1 MNRTLLATTLFL
13 QFLFIPHPGRAQV
26 SAEKAKSQSA
36 REPETDAQN
45 KNLQEYIDLLRK
57 DVRQQKSEIMGAVL
71 ALSANEAAKFWPI
84 YNEYDAQLTK
94 LNDERVENIKEYAR
108 NYFQLTDDK
117 ADELIQKALAYQ
129 KQRSELFARTYER
142 VKQAI
147 GGVEAARFA
156 QIEQQLLLIIDLQI
170 ASSLPV
176 AEEGS

>member
-1 MNRTLLATTLFL
+1 MNRILVATLFM
-13 QFLFIPHPGRAQV
+13 QFLFIPHPGRAQA
-26 SAEKAKSQSA
+26 SAEKPKSQSA
-36 REPETDAQN
+36 KEPETDAQN

-71 ALSANEAAKFWPI
+71 ALSANEASKFWPI

-94 LNDERVENIKEYAR
+94 LNDERIENIKEYAR
-108 NYFQLTDDK
+108 NYFELTDDK

-129 KQRSELFARTYER
+129 KQRSELFAKTYER

-147 GGVEAARFA
+147 GGIGAARFA

-176 AEEGS
+176 AQGGS

>member
-1 MNRTLLATTLFL
+1 MNRILVATLFM
-13 QFLFIPHPGRAQV
+13 QFLFIPHPGRAQA
-26 SAEKAKSQSA
+26 SAEKPKSQSA
-36 REPETDAQN
+36 KEPETDAQN

-71 ALSANEAAKFWPI
+71 ALSANDASKFWPI

-94 LNDERVENIKEYAR
+94 LNDERIENIKDYAR
-108 NYFQLTDDK
+108 NYFELTDDK

-129 KQRSELFARTYER
+129 KQRSELFAKTYER

-147 GGVEAARFA
+147 GGVGAARFA
-156 QIEQQLLLIIDLQI
+156 QIEQQLLLIIDLRI

-176 AEEGS
+176 AREGS

>member
-1 MNRTLLATTLFL
+1 MNRILVATLFM
-13 QFLFIPHPGRAQV
+13 QFLFIPHPGRAQA
-26 SAEKAKSQSA
+26 SAEKPKSQSA
-36 REPETDAQN
+36 KEPETDAQN

-71 ALSANEAAKFWPI
+71 ALSANDASKFWPI

-94 LNDERVENIKEYAR
+94 LNDERIENIKEYAR
-108 NYFQLTDDK
+108 NYFELTDDK

-129 KQRSELFARTYER
+129 KQRSELFAKTYER

-147 GGVEAARFA
+147 GGIGAARFA

-170 ASSLPV
+170 ASSLPI
-176 AEEGS
+176 AREGS